1 MQIKATTRYL
11 SDTSFS
17 QEVTVEEKNGTLILT
32 VMKFIVETRDK
43 QLREA
48 LIGLGW
54 TPPREV

>member
-17 QEVTVEEKNGTLILT
+17 QEVTVEEKSGTLILT